1 MTSRAA
7 MTRIAIGFALLALVY
22 VAPWFIGYV
31 SAGSRMMKCPGQETA
46 PVDVV
51 VSLDFRP
58 GPSEL
63 EALQQYGR
71 YGGGG
76 GEATN
81 VILLRTTPDDRVRLS
96 RLYWIK
102 AVKPLKGCS

>member
-1 MTSRAA
+1 MTTRAA
-7 MTRIAIGFALLALVY
+7 VTRIAIGFVLLALVY
-22 VAPWFIGYV
+22 VAPWVIGYV
-31 SAGSRMMKCPGQETA
+31 SAGSRMIKCPGQETA
-46 PVDVV
+46 PMDVV

-58 GPSEL
+58 GPTEL
-63 EALQQYGR
+63 EALQEYGR

-81 VILLRTTPDDRVRLS
+81 VVLLQATPADRERLS

-102 AVKPLKGCS
+102 AIRPLKVCT